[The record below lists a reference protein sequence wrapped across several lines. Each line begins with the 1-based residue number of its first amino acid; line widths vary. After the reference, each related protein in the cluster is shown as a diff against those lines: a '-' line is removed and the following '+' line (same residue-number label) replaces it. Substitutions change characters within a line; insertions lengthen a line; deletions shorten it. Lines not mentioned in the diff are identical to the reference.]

1 MATSSLEKALERQR
15 REAQKHAKDVEKHAR
30 DAAQRA
36 RQDAIRTTA
45 GQIVAARPMIGSMLI
60 MDKSSE
66 EILRILLDL
75 AKGDFSKEL
84 RGNYDIFPQRYQNS
98 LRIEFE
104 KLLQYGVITGFIDY
118 TVIWHLYITQEGA
131 TYFEDKE
138 KAMEEDKKRTAT
150 AAFNIENLYAN
161 GGQVFFGD
169 VTNSTFSI
177 DNSITQIE
185 KMIDDQGGEDAAEL
199 KALLAEVQELLENM
213 KDSRYVPKNSN
224 LFTRLSNHL
233 AKHGWFYGTVVN
245 LIGTVAMQLI
255 QG

>member
-1 MATSSLEKALERQR
+1 MAITSLEKTLEKQR
-15 REAQKHAKDVEKHAR
+15 RDAEKHAR

-36 RQDAIRTTA
+36 REDAVRTTA
-45 GQIVAARPMIGSMLI
+45 GQIVAGRPMIGSMQI

-98 LRIEFE
+98 LGIEFE
-104 KLLQYGVITGFIDY
+104 KLLQYGVITSFTNY
-118 TVIWHLYITQEGA
+118 TVIWELYITPEGA

-138 KAMEEDKKRTAT
+138 QAIVEDKKKVT
-150 AAFNIENLYAN
+150 AAAFSIENLYAN
-161 GGQVFFGD
+161 GGQVFFGNI
-169 VTNSTFSI
+169 TNSTFSI

-185 KMIDDQGGEDAAEL
+185 KMIDEQGGEDVAEL